1 MNIHHYI
8 LATAGHVDHGKSAL
22 VKALTGTDPDRL
34 PEEKARGIT
43 IDLGFAHLELP
54 APENTPAAPP
64 LPAPRSTFSLG
75 IVDVPGHEDFVKN
88 MVAGVGS
95 IDLAL
100 FIVAADDGWMPQ
112 TEEHLQILSYLGV
125 SRAVVAL
132 TKSDLAETEAPLA
145 DAIAQVREQLRESP
159 FAQAPIVPTSVV
171 KGTGLEELKLALA
184 RVLCETPAPRDIGK
198 PRLPVDRVFVLR
210 GIGTVV
216 TGTLIGGILKR
227 GQAVVI
233 QPSGKA
239 SRIRSLQSH
248 NREVETAGPGTRT
261 ALNLPDVARHSE
273 QESEGIQ
280 RGDVITLAELG
291 GASDTL
297 DVALIKSARLRD
309 SKSGAARPLKDG
321 TLVRVHHGSGNV
333 AARVSLLGREALE
346 PGESALAQFRC
357 ESPLFALAGDRFI
370 VRDWSEQWTLGGG
383 VILDPEAN
391 RKRFRSE
398 AQRKF
403 LETRA
408 GASDQPPAFVSSLL
422 ARDGAVRRGA
432 FLVKSRFSA
441 SEIAEAASQLLAN
454 GQAISVGDW
463 LADAGRWQT
472 LRKQGADAIDAHH
485 RSHPQHLGFQLSEL
499 RRAVEGSLPL
509 AEMFDALAAD
519 LCRNGFVQAGT
530 TIRRSTHRPALPP
543 QLQAAGNRL
552 RAILSAKPFEPPSRK
567 ELAPDSTAQQAL
579 RFLVETGEAME
590 VGDEVVLLADAYA
603 RATQAV
609 KQFLQAHQSATVS
622 ELRQA
627 IGASRRIVVP
637 LLERLDKEGVTRRE
651 GDQRV
656 LRQK

>member
-1 MNIHHYI
+1 MSTLHYI

-54 APENTPAAPP
+54 APDAPT
-64 LPAPRSTFSLG
+64 LHAPRSTFSLG

-112 TEEHLQILSYLGV
+112 TEEHLQILTYLGV

-132 TKSDLAETEAPLA
+132 TKSDLAETEAQLA
-145 DAIAQVREQLRESP
+145 DTIAQIQERLRESL
-159 FAQAPIVPTSVV
+159 FAEAPIVPTSVI
-171 KGTGLEELKLALA
+171 KGTGLEELKRALTQA
-184 RVLCETPAPRDIGK
+184 LSEMPPPRDMGK

-216 TGTLIGGILKR
+216 TGTLIGGALKR

-233 QPSGKA
+233 QPSGMG

-248 NREVETAGPGTRT
+248 NHEVEAAGPGTRT
-261 ALNLPDVARHSE
+261 ALNLPDIARHSE

-291 GASDTL
+291 GPSDTL
-297 DVALIKSARLRD
+297 DVGLTKSARLRG
-309 SKSGAARPLKDG
+309 SKTGGARPLKDG

-333 AARVSLLGREALE
+333 AARVSLHGRGALE
-346 PGESALAQFRC
+346 PGESALAQLRC

-383 VILDPEAN
+383 VILDSEAS

-398 AQRKF
+398 SQRRF
-403 LETRA
+403 LEARA
-408 GASDQPPAFVSSLL
+408 QGKDQPAAYVASQL
-422 ARDGAVRRGA
+422 ARDGAARRGSL
-432 FLVKSRFSA
+432 LVKSRFSA
-441 SEIAEAASQLLAN
+441 AEIGETVSRLLASS
-454 GQAISVGDW
+454 QAVSAGEW
-463 LADAGRWQT
+463 LADSGWWHS
-472 LRKQGADAIDAHH
+472 LRTQAAAAIDAHH
-485 RSHPQHLGFQLSEL
+485 NSHPQHLGFPLSDL
-499 RRAVEGSLPL
+499 RRAVESALPS
-509 AEMFDALAAD
+509 AEMFDVLAAEMGKS
-519 LCRNGFVQAGT
+519 GFVQAGT
-530 TIRRSTHRPALPP
+530 TIRRSNHRPALPP
-543 QLQAAGNRL
+543 QLQAAGSRL
-552 RAILSAKPFEPPSRK
+552 RATLSAKPFEPPSRK

-579 RFLVETGEAME
+579 RFLVETGEAVE
-590 VGDEVVLLADAYA
+590 LGNEVVLLADAYA
-603 RATQAV
+603 RATQIV
-609 KQFLQAHQSATVS
+609 RQFLQAQGSATVS

-637 LLERLDKEGVTRRE
+637 LLERLDKEGVTRRD
-651 GDQRV
+651 GDKRT